1 MTDNKILPITDD
13 VSWIGVLDPGLI
25 TFDIVM
31 ETKYGTTYNSY
42 FINADKKT
50 VVETTKLKFWPTY
63 LEKLKKVVNPEEIE
77 YIIVDHTEPDH
88 SGNIHNLLSVAP
100 NATVVGSGNAIK
112 FLRDQTGHDFK
123 HKVVK
128 NGDSLDLGNKTLHF
142 IGAPNLHWPD
152 TIYSWLEEDGVL
164 FTCDSFGCH
173 YCNEAMYDDLC
184 GDFDDSFKYYF
195 DAILRPFSKYMIQAI
210 EKIRPLDIKVI
221 CPGHGPILRSDWKKY
236 VDLSERYA
244 KSAIAMPNEK
254 SILIAYVS
262 AYENTSVLA
271 HKIAE
276 GLKMACDFNVDV
288 CDIENM
294 STEKL
299 EEKIAHSMGIIIG
312 SPTINQNIVHQIYS
326 IFAVLNPLRD
336 RGKMAAAFGSYG
348 WSGEG
353 VKIIESNLANLKLK
367 VFDQNLRIKFQP
379 HEPEFEEAR
388 QFGKAFAEK
397 MIEMHNLTCN
407 VK

>member
-1 MTDNKILPITDD
+1 MIDNKVLKITDD

-63 LEKLKKVVNPEEIE
+63 LEKLKQVVNPEEIE

-100 NATVVGSGNAIK
+100 KATVVGSGNAIK

-123 HKVVK
+123 HIVVK
-128 NGDSLDLGNKTLHF
+128 NGDKLDLGNKTLQF

-152 TIYSWLEEDGVL
+152 TIYTWLEEDSVL

-184 GDFDDSFKYYF
+184 GDFDDAFKYYF
-195 DAILRPFSKYMIQAI
+195 DAILRPFSKYMLQAI
-210 EKIRPLDIKVI
+210 EKIRPLNIHSI
-221 CPGHGPILRSDWKKY
+221 CPGHGPVLRSHWKKY
-236 VDLSERYA
+236 VDMSQRYSQA
-244 KSAIAMPNEK
+244 AIALPNEK
-254 SILIAYVS
+254 SILIAFVS

-276 GLKMACDFNVDV
+276 GLKSSCDFNVDV

-294 STEKL
+294 SSEKL
-299 EEKIAHSMGIIIG
+299 EEKISHSMGIIIG
-312 SPTINQNIVHQIYS
+312 SPTINQNIVHQIYN

-336 RGKMAAAFGSYG
+336 RGKLSAAFGSYG

-353 VKIIESNLANLKLK
+353 VKIIETNLSNLKMK
-367 VFDQNLRIKFQP
+367 VFEKNLMVKFQP
-379 HEPEFEEAR
+379 HETEFEQCR
-388 QFGKAFAEK
+388 IFGKSFAEK
-397 MIEMHNLTCN
+397 MIEMYNLTCN
-407 VK
+407 L

>member
-1 MTDNKILPITDD
+1 MIDNKILPITDD
-13 VSWIGVLDPGLI
+13 VFWIGVLDPGLI

-42 FINADKKT
+42 FINAEKKT
-50 VVETTKLKFWPTY
+50 VVETTKLKFWPAY
-63 LEKLKKVVNPEEIE
+63 LEKLKQVVNPEEIE

-88 SGNIHNLLSVAP
+88 SGNVHNVLSVAP

-112 FLRDQTGHDFK
+112 FLRDQTGHDFRYL
-123 HKVVK
+123 VVK
-128 NGDSLDLGNKTLHF
+128 NGDKLDLGNKTIKF

-152 TIYSWLEEDGVL
+152 TIYSWHEEDRVL

-184 GDFDDSFKYYF
+184 GDFDDAFKYYF
-195 DAILRPFSKYMIQAI
+195 DAILRPFSKYMLQAI
-210 EKIRPLDIKVI
+210 EKIRPLDIHTI

-236 VDLSERYA
+236 VDLSQRFSQA
-244 KSAIAMPNEK
+244 AIAMPNEK
-254 SILIAYVS
+254 SILIAFVS

-271 HKIAE
+271 HKIAD
-276 GLKMACDFNVDV
+276 GMRLACDFNIDV
-288 CDIENM
+288 CDIENI
-294 STEKL
+294 SSEKL

-312 SPTINQNIVHQIYS
+312 SPTINQNIVYQIYN

-336 RGKMAAAFGSYG
+336 RGKLTAAFGSYG

-353 VKIIESNLANLKLK
+353 VKIIESNLSNLKLK
-367 VFDQNLRIKFQP
+367 VFEQNLMIKFQP
-379 HEPEFEEAR
+379 HEAEFEQCRE
-388 QFGKAFAEK
+388 FGKAFAER
-397 MIEMHNLTCN
+397 MIEMYNLSCN
-407 VK
+407 L

>member
-42 FINADKKT
+42 FINAEKKT

-63 LEKLKKVVNPEEIE
+63 LEKLKQVVNPEEIE

-88 SGNIHNLLSVAP
+88 SGNLHNLLSVAP

-123 HKVVK
+123 HIVVK
-128 NGDSLDLGNKTLHF
+128 NGDTLDLGNKTIHF

-152 TIYSWLEEDGVL
+152 TIYSWLEEDRVL

-210 EKIRPLDIKVI
+210 EKIRPLDIKTI

-312 SPTINQNIVHQIYS
+312 SPTINQNIVHQVYS

-336 RGKMAAAFGSYG
+336 RGKLTAAFGSYG

-353 VKIIESNLANLKLK
+353 VNIIESNLANLKLK

-379 HEPEFEEAR
+379 HEPEFEQCKA
-388 QFGKAFAEK
+388 FGKAFAER

-407 VK
+407 IK

>member
-1 MTDNKILPITDD
+1 MSDTRILPITDD

-42 FINADKKT
+42 FINAEKKT

-63 LEKLKKVVNPEEIE
+63 LEKLKQVVNPEEIE

-88 SGNIHNLLSVAP
+88 SGNVHNLLSVAP

-123 HKVVK
+123 HLVVK
-128 NGDSLDLGNKTLHF
+128 NGDKLDLGNKTIHF

-152 TIYSWLEEDGVL
+152 TIYSWLEEDRVL

-184 GDFDDSFKYYF
+184 GDFDDAFKYYF
-195 DAILRPFSKYMIQAI
+195 DAILRPFSKYMLQAI
-210 EKIRPLDIKVI
+210 EKIRPLDIHTI

-236 VDLSERYA
+236 VDLSQRYSQA
-244 KSAIAMPNEK
+244 AIAMPNEK

-262 AYENTSVLA
+262 AYENTSLLA
-271 HKIAE
+271 QKIAE
-276 GLKMACDFNVDV
+276 GLKSACDFNVDV

-294 STEKL
+294 SAEKL

-312 SPTINQNIVHQIYS
+312 SPTINQNIVQQIYN

-336 RGKMAAAFGSYG
+336 RGKLAAAFGSYG

-353 VKIIESNLANLKLK
+353 VKIIESNLANLKMK
-367 VFDQNLRIKFQP
+367 VFDKNLMIKFQP
-379 HEPEFEEAR
+379 HEPEFEQCRE
-388 QFGKAFAEK
+388 FGKAFAER
-397 MIEMHNLTCN
+397 MIEMYNLTCN
-407 VK
+407 I

>member
-1 MTDNKILPITDD
+1 MTDNKVLPITDD

-42 FINADKKT
+42 FINAEKKT
-50 VVETTKLKFWPTY
+50 IVETTKVKFWPTY
-63 LEKLKKVVNPEEIE
+63 LEKIRQVVNPEEIE

-123 HKVVK
+123 HIVVK
-128 NGDSLDLGNKTLHF
+128 NGDTLDLGNKTIHF

-152 TIYSWLEEDGVL
+152 TIYSWLEEDRVL

-210 EKIRPLDIKVI
+210 EKIRPLDIKTI

-312 SPTINQNIVHQIYS
+312 SPTINQNIVHQVYS

-336 RGKMAAAFGSYG
+336 RGKLTAAFGSYG

-353 VKIIESNLANLKLK
+353 VNIIESNLANLKLK

-379 HEPEFEEAR
+379 HEPEFEQCKA
-388 QFGKAFAEK
+388 FGKAFAER

-407 VK
+407 IK